1 MMKMVRTWPGGW
13 ALLLCNFYV
22 MNFHTTQEDIAFFFN
37 NRFFNIVTSQQLEK
51 FFCLGDQFIVLFI
64 YFLTIVFSYF
74 FT

>member
-1 MMKMVRTWPGGW
+1 
-13 ALLLCNFYV
+13 